1 MSRICILGGGFG
13 GLYTAL
19 RLSQLPWTGH
29 EKPEITLVDKCD
41 RFVFLPLLYEVVTGD
56 LQSWEVAPY
65 YSELLSGTGIRYVQA
80 TVDSVNLVGRT
91 VQITQ
96 NGQAERLSYDRLVL
110 AMGGESVIG
119 KVPGAA
125 DHALPFRTLND
136 AIRLSDR
143 LRDLEASDAD
153 RIRVAIIGAGY
164 SGVELACNLAERL
177 GDRGRLRIVELGDRI
192 LNFSPNFNRKAA
204 EKALIDRKV
213 WTDLRTKTSDVTS
226 EEITLQYD
234 DKSETL
240 PVDLVLWTV
249 GTRISE
255 VIQSLPLPK
264 NDRGQLK
271 VQTTLQVEGYP
282 EVYALGDLADCKD
295 ADGQTIPT
303 TAQAAFQQADYAG
316 WNLWASLTDRPLL
329 TFKYQHLGEMMT
341 LGSDDATLAGLGLQL
356 NGVSAHLARRMIYL
370 MRMPT
375 FEHQIKVG
383 LNWITKPATD
393 FLKSLA
399 KMP

>member
-19 RLSQLPWTGH
+19 RLSQLSWTGH

-80 TVDSVNLVGRT
+80 TVDSVNLAGRT

-119 KVPGAA
+119 NVAGAA
-125 DHALPFRTLND
+125 DNALPFRTLND
-136 AIRLSDR
+136 AMRLSDR
-143 LRDLEASDAD
+143 LKDLEASAAD

-192 LNFSPNFNRKAA
+192 LNFSPDFNRKAA
-204 EKALIDRKV
+204 EKALTDRKV
-213 WTDLRTKTSDVTS
+213 WTDLQTKTSNVTS
-226 EEITLQYD
+226 DEITLQYD

-255 VIQSLPLPK
+255 VIQSLPLPM
-264 NDRGQLK
+264 NNRGQVK

-295 ADGQTIPT
+295 ADGQIIPT

-375 FEHQIKVG
+375 FAHQVKVG

-393 FLKSLA
+393 FLKSLT
-399 KMP
+399 KTL

>member
-65 YSELLSGTGIRYVQA
+65 YSELLSRTGIRYVQA
-80 TVDSVNLVGRT
+80 TVDSVNLAGRT

-110 AMGGESVIG
+110 AMGGESLIG
-119 KVPGAA
+119 NVAGAA
-125 DHALPFRTLND
+125 DNALPFRTLND
-136 AIRLSDR
+136 ALRLSDR
-143 LRDLEASDAD
+143 LKDLEASAAD

-192 LNFSPNFNRKAA
+192 LNFSPDFNRKAA
-204 EKALIDRKV
+204 EKALADRKV
-213 WTDLRTKTSDVTS
+213 WTDLQTKTSNVTS
-226 EEITLQYD
+226 DEITLQYD

-255 VIQSLPLPK
+255 VIQRLPLPM
-264 NDRGQLK
+264 NNRGQVK

-295 ADGQTIPT
+295 ADGQIIPT

-316 WNLWASLTDRPLL
+316 WNLWASLTNRPLL

-356 NGVSAHLARRMIYL
+356 NGVPAHVARRMIYL

-375 FEHQIKVG
+375 FSHQVKVG

-393 FLKSLA
+393 FLKSLT
-399 KMP
+399 KTL

>member
-80 TVDSVNLVGRT
+80 TVDSVNLAGRT

-136 AIRLSDR
+136 AMRLSDR

-177 GDRGRLRIVELGDRI
+177 GERGRLRIVELGDRI
-192 LNFSPNFNRKAA
+192 LNFSPDFNRKAA

-264 NDRGQLK
+264 NDRGQIK

-316 WNLWASLTDRPLL
+316 WNLWASFTDRPLL

>member
-80 TVDSVNLVGRT
+80 TVDSVNLAGRT

-119 KVPGAA
+119 NVPGAA

-136 AIRLSDR
+136 AMRLSDR
-143 LRDLEASDAD
+143 LKDLEASAAD

-164 SGVELACNLAERL
+164 SGVELACSLAERL

-192 LNFSPNFNRKAA
+192 LNFSPDFNRKAA

-213 WTDLRTKTSDVTS
+213 WTDLQTKTSNVTS
-226 EEITLQYD
+226 DEITLQYD

-255 VIQSLPLPK
+255 VIQSLPLPM
-264 NDRGQLK
+264 NNRGQVK

-295 ADGQTIPT
+295 ADGQIIPT

-316 WNLWASLTDRPLL
+316 WNLWASLTNRPLL

-375 FEHQIKVG
+375 FAHQVKVG

-393 FLKSLA
+393 FLKSLT
-399 KMP
+399 KTL

>member
-65 YSELLSGTGIRYVQA
+65 YSELLAGTGIRYVQA
-80 TVDSVNLVGRT
+80 TVDSVNLAGRT

-136 AIRLSDR
+136 AMRLSDR

-164 SGVELACNLAERL
+164 SGVELACNLVERL

-192 LNFSPNFNRKAA
+192 LNFSPDFNRKAA
-204 EKALIDRKV
+204 EKALLDRKV
-213 WTDLRTKTSDVTS
+213 WTDLQTKTSDVTS
-226 EEITLQYD
+226 DEITLQYA

-375 FEHQIKVG
+375 FEHQVKVG

>member
-80 TVDSVNLVGRT
+80 TVDSVNLAGRT

-119 KVPGAA
+119 NVSGAA
-125 DHALPFRTLND
+125 DNALPFRTLND
-136 AIRLSDR
+136 ALRLSDR
-143 LRDLEASDAD
+143 LKDLEASAAD
-153 RIRVAIIGAGY
+153 RIRVAIIGGGY

-177 GDRGRLRIVELGDRI
+177 GDRGRVRIVELGDRI
-192 LNFSPNFNRKAA
+192 LNFSPDFNRKAA
-204 EKALIDRKV
+204 EKALTDRKV
-213 WTDLRTKTSDVTS
+213 WTDLQTKTSNVTS
-226 EEITLQYD
+226 DEITLQYD

-255 VIQSLPLPK
+255 VIQSLPLPM
-264 NDRGQLK
+264 NNRGQVK

-295 ADGQTIPT
+295 ADGQIIPT

-375 FEHQIKVG
+375 FAHQVKVG

-393 FLKSLA
+393 FLKSLT
-399 KMP
+399 KTL

>member
-19 RLSQLPWTGH
+19 RLSQLPWIGH

-80 TVDSVNLVGRT
+80 TVDSVNLAGRT
-91 VQITQ
+91 VQVTQ

-119 KVPGAA
+119 NVPGAA
-125 DHALPFRTLND
+125 DNALPFRTLND
-136 AIRLSDR
+136 AMRLSDR
-143 LRDLEASDAD
+143 LKDLEASAAD

-192 LNFSPNFNRKAA
+192 LNFSPDFNRKAA
-204 EKALIDRKV
+204 EKALLDRKV
-213 WTDLRTKTSDVTS
+213 WTDLQTKTSDVTS
-226 EEITLQYD
+226 DEITLQYD

-255 VIQSLPLPK
+255 VIQNLPLPK
-264 NDRGQLK
+264 NNRGQVK
-271 VQTTLQVEGYP
+271 VQMTLQVEGYP
-282 EVYALGDLADCKD
+282 EVYALGDVADCKD
-295 ADGQTIPT
+295 ADGQIIPT

-316 WNLWASLTDRPLL
+316 WNLWASLTNRPLL

-375 FEHQIKVG
+375 FEHQVKVG
-383 LNWITKPATD
+383 LNWITKPVTD
-393 FLKSLA
+393 FLKSLT
-399 KMP
+399 KTL

>member
-80 TVDSVNLVGRT
+80 TVDSVNLEGRT

-136 AIRLSDR
+136 AMRLSDR
-143 LRDLEASDAD
+143 LKDLEASAAD

-192 LNFSPNFNRKAA
+192 LNFSPDFNRKAA
-204 EKALIDRKV
+204 EKALLDRKV
-213 WTDLRTKTSDVTS
+213 WTDLQTKTSDVTS
-226 EEITLQYD
+226 DEITLQYA

-264 NDRGQLK
+264 NDRGQIK
-271 VQTTLQVEGYP
+271 VQTTLQIEGYP

-375 FEHQIKVG
+375 FEHQVKVG
-383 LNWITKPATD
+383 LNWITKPAAD
-393 FLKSLA
+393 FLKNLT
-399 KMP
+399 KTL

>member
-19 RLSQLPWTGH
+19 RLSQLSWTGH

-80 TVDSVNLVGRT
+80 TVDSVNLAGRT

-119 KVPGAA
+119 NVAGAA
-125 DHALPFRTLND
+125 DNALPFRTLND
-136 AIRLSDR
+136 AMRLSDR
-143 LRDLEASDAD
+143 LKDLEASAAD

-192 LNFSPNFNRKAA
+192 LNFSPDFNRKAA
-204 EKALIDRKV
+204 EKALTDRKV
-213 WTDLRTKTSDVTS
+213 WTDLQTKTSNVTS
-226 EEITLQYD
+226 DEITLQYD

-255 VIQSLPLPK
+255 VIQSLPLPM
-264 NDRGQLK
+264 NNRGQVK

-295 ADGQTIPT
+295 ADGQIIPT

-375 FEHQIKVG
+375 FAHQVKVG

-393 FLKSLA
+393 FLKSLTETL
-399 KMP
+399 